1 MPVKKEDKCCHGMHK
16 IFMGILLIIVAAI
29 FWFTPDF
36 KNAFMYSFLV
46 VGILFVLKG
55 LYINS
60 K

>member
-1 MPVKKEDKCCHGMHK
+1 MHK
-16 IFMGILLIIVAAI
+16 IFMGILLIIVAAV
-29 FWFTPDF
+29 FWFTIDI

>member
-1 MPVKKEDKCCHGMHK
+1 MHK

-36 KNAFMYSFLV
+36 KDAFMYSFLV

-55 LYINS
+55 IYINS